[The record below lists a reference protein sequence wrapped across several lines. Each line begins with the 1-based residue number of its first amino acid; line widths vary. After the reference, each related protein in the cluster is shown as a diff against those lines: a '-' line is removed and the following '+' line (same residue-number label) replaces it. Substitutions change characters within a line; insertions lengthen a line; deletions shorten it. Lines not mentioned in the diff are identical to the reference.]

1 MIERKILRKI
11 ESHLSQK
18 EITVIIGCRQAGKT
32 TILKGL
38 LEGLRKENKPSIY
51 LNLDIDID
59 AQKCDTQEKLVQ
71 YINIIF
77 GNKRGYLFIDE
88 IQRIENAGQFLK
100 GIYDRDLVHKIIV
113 TGSGSLELKE
123 KIAES
128 LAGRKR
134 NFNVFTISIDEF
146 CKYKTQ
152 SNSIDAGELLESD
165 ENQEENLLNEY
176 LLWGGYPRVI
186 TATSFEEK
194 QHVLSEIFQSYVERD
209 IEILLK
215 LEKRREFVQLLQI
228 LSANPGQIVQYQKL
242 GSEIDLSAITTKK
255 YIWYAEKTFL
265 ISVVPPYFTNK
276 SKEVTKALM
285 IYFNDAGMQS
295 FLSGNLVYPVTG
307 RELGFKFQQMAF
319 TILTHAIEGTAAKL
333 YYYRNQ
339 NQTEVDFIISLGNK
353 IYPVEIKAIKY
364 TNAKLEKAMY
374 SFISQYN
381 PELFLVINRKLD
393 CEIPIGNTIVKFLP
407 WYKAMGLKLDN
418 LLNARTK
425 LPK

>member
-113 TGSGSLELKE
+113 TGSGSQELKE

-146 CKYKTQ
+146 CKYKSQ
-152 SNSIDAGELLESD
+152 SNSTDIGELLEND
-165 ENQEENLLNEY
+165 ENQEENLLNE
-176 LLWGGYPRVI
+176 
-186 TATSFEEK
+186 
-194 QHVLSEIFQSYVERD
+194 
-209 IEILLK
+209 
-215 LEKRREFVQLLQI
+215 
-228 LSANPGQIVQYQKL
+228 
-242 GSEIDLSAITTKK
+242 
-255 YIWYAEKTFL
+255 
-265 ISVVPPYFTNK
+265 
-276 SKEVTKALM
+276 
-285 IYFNDAGMQS
+285 
-295 FLSGNLVYPVTG
+295 
-307 RELGFKFQQMAF
+307 
-319 TILTHAIEGTAAKL
+319 
-333 YYYRNQ
+333 
-339 NQTEVDFIISLGNK
+339 
-353 IYPVEIKAIKY
+353 
-364 TNAKLEKAMY
+364 
-374 SFISQYN
+374 
-381 PELFLVINRKLD
+381 
-393 CEIPIGNTIVKFLP
+393 
-407 WYKAMGLKLDN
+407 
-418 LLNARTK
+418 
-425 LPK
+425 